1 MINNYT
7 NYTQVAINVERVKS
21 LSKLIRACKKEGV
34 EINKVFFYQN
44 GFTVTFN
51 GVNGDAIL
59 HDNSY
64 GREDYSWET
73 IGMPWDYGDVSVHT
87 AKELAMLLGQ
97 LKRGEW
103 KEEE

>member
-7 NYTQVAINVERVKS
+7 NYTQVELNVERVKS

-44 GFTVTFN
+44 GFTVTFK
-51 GVNGDAIL
+51 GMKGDAIL
-59 HDNSY
+59 HDGSY
-64 GREDYSWET
+64 GKETYSWET
-73 IGMPWDYGDVSVHT
+73 MGMPWDYDDVSEHT
-87 AKELAMLLGQ
+87 AKELATLLGQ

>member
-1 MINNYT
+1 MITNYT
-7 NYTQVAINVERVKS
+7 NYTRVELNVGRVKS
-21 LSKLIRACKKEGV
+21 LSKLIRTCKKEGV
-34 EINKVFFYQN
+34 EIDKVFFYQN
-44 GFTVTFN
+44 GFTVTFKEM
-51 GVNGDAIL
+51 NGDAIL

-73 IGMPWDYGDVSVHT
+73 TDMPWDYDDVSVHT